1 MQTSFLHHLLFVFGT
16 PPSWSKIE
24 SEGLFKHK
32 KSPQLIRVEAISFL
46 IKKEGVSLKN
56 QRQPSEI
63 RHQYPYFSLVKDHY
77 YIQL

>member
-46 IKKEGVSLKN
+46 IKKKGEVLKIN
-56 QRQPSEI
+56 GNLQRYATNTPTF
-63 RHQYPYFSLVKDHY
+63 HL
-77 YIQL
+77 